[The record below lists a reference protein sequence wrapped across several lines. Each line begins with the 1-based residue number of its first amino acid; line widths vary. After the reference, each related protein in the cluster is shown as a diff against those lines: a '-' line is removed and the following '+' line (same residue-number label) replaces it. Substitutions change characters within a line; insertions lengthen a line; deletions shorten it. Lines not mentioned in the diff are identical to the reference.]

1 MRKEYYLYVNGEK
14 VNVTE
19 EVYKGYWQI
28 TNHQNY
34 LERVDRKNN
43 LLFFSNLNHDG
54 NYIDNLVDESID
66 VEKIYEAKMLIKD
79 LKHALCEL
87 NEKELEIVRD
97 IYFNE
102 MTLSEIAK
110 RRNCH
115 ASSVM
120 KMRNKVLKK
129 LRKIMEEK

>member
-1 MRKEYYLYVNGEK
+1 
-14 VNVTE
+14 
-19 EVYKGYWQI
+19 
-28 TNHQNY
+28 
-34 LERVDRKNN
+34 
-43 LLFFSNLNHDG
+43 
-54 NYIDNLVDESID
+54 
-66 VEKIYEAKMLIKD
+66 MLMKD
-79 LKHALCEL
+79 LSHALSKL
-87 NEKELEIVRD
+87 SKKELEIVRD

-129 LRKIMEEK
+129 LRKIMEEKQEEFPLIFFLKKGKKVL